1 MMKETYLN
9 ITEECDAID
18 ELCVICL
25 EIEDGLKNRTIVH
38 SKFLNSQCHCH
49 YYIHKSCFDKWLE
62 KRPNENTF
70 CLICS
75 STAKL
80 VLPYNIRCIK
90 ILNSSKLKKC
100 CKEFCRLIQM
110 FLCISFLWIVL
121 TEIDTVKNNT
131 DE

>member
-1 MMKETYLN
+1 MKETYLN

-25 EIEDGLKNRTIVH
+25 EIEDNFKNRTTVH

-62 KRPNENTF
+62 KRPNENTT

-75 STAKL
+75 SKAKL
-80 VLPYNIRCIK
+80 VLSRKVRCIK
-90 ILNSSKLKKC
+90 MLNCIRLKKC
-100 CKEFCRLIQM
+100 CTELCKCIQI
-110 FLCISFLWIVL
+110 FLCLSFLWIML
-121 TEIDTVKNNT
+121 TEIDTIKNNT